1 MVSSFNEKCMFSFC
15 LFVLTCA
22 LSCQSP
28 QERIKISLWSVALL
42 LYYSCTNSF
51 TSIADYVLSWECPTF
66 LALFCFFCVHPVQH
80 SGCITGNVFSERYD
94 DCQSWYSVDLR
105 RNKSRLDACDAPICA
120 EVVCVQLA
128 AFICNS
134 HWEVMEQRLSVS
146 HCRCVFIDDQMNGA
160 KGCENTIRI

>member
-1 MVSSFNEKCMFSFC
+1 MYVFILSLCVDLCSIVSISSRANQDLIVISGVAI
-15 LFVLTCA
+15 VLQLHKQFHIICW
-22 LSCQSP
+22 LCS
-28 QERIKISLWSVALL
+28 W
-42 LYYSCTNSF
+42 F
-51 TSIADYVLSWECPTF
+51 LSWERPTF
-66 LALFCFFCVHPVQH
+66 LAFFCFFFCFHPVQH
-80 SGCITGNVFSERYD
+80 SGCIAGNVFSERYD
-94 DCQSWYSVDLR
+94 GCQSWYSVDLR